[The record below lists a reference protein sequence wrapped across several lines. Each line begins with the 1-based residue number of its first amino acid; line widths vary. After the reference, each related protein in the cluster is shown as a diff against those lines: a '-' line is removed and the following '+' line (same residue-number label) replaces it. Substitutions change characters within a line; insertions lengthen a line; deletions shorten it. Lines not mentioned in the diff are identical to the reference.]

1 MEVLHRLQDPLRC
14 RARPQLSLVGRLSHH
29 HVLVNSQDQSP
40 YREHTCDE
48 VWESPLASCPT
59 VLPSHPELRCSYFMN
74 EGHSGLQLQSVVESI
89 PVSTNVQSGA
99 IHHRSTSLR
108 YPSASGPSTHAALRL
123 PPPEEPK
130 RVSTNAAQTADK

>member
-1 MEVLHRLQDPLRC
+1 
-14 RARPQLSLVGRLSHH
+14 
-29 HVLVNSQDQSP
+29 
-40 YREHTCDE
+40 
-48 VWESPLASCPT
+48 
-59 VLPSHPELRCSYFMN
+59 MN
-74 EGHSGLQLQSVVESI
+74 EGHSGLRLQSVVESI

-108 YPSASGPSTHAALRL
+108 YRSASGPSPHATLRL